1 MADVA
6 EAGTTR
12 QQRNYAESNTG
23 VSRTVVATGLQ
34 KRILFNVFLHKAA
47 ERALF
52 HQLAY
57 FLVCMCGSKLDQR
70 ASLTQ
75 PPLFFSQVTK
85 LLRTNSP
92 RQSTMV

>member
-6 EAGTTR
+6 EAGSTR
-12 QQRNYAESNTG
+12 QQRNYAESNAG
-23 VSRTVVATGLQ
+23 VSRTVVATGLW
-34 KRILFNVFLHKAA
+34 KRILFNVFLHKA

-52 HQLAY
+52 HQPAY